1 MALYDDK
8 LKAAAEQLKNGVS
21 PQAEYLRSFLAWFGA
36 ERRGYRVVNDIRR
49 ALDRYKLSTS
59 PDFEYA
65 YIDGYIKFVKAKQD
79 GLDDSVDPTVRL
91 SRLDAANRAPVS
103 VAPDTSLQEATTL
116 MLTKDYSQLP
126 VMTGTRDVKGL
137 VSWRS
142 VGSRLALRRPCATA
156 RECMDDV
163 PVIPADEPLLAAI
176 AVIVARDCVLV
187 QAPDKT
193 ICGIVTAADL
203 SDQFRL
209 LAEPYLLIGEIERGV
224 RHILHGKF
232 SAKELQEARMPGD
245 DRQVTSVSDLSF
257 GEYVR
262 LIQEENRWKRLGVE
276 IDRVE
281 FCKGLE
287 RIRELRND
295 VMHFDPGG
303 PEPADIGFLNEY
315 ATFLRRLRSM
325 GAV

>member
-1 MALYDDK
+1 
-8 LKAAAEQLKNGVS
+8 
-21 PQAEYLRSFLAWFGA
+21 
-36 ERRGYRVVNDIRR
+36 
-49 ALDRYKLSTS
+49 
-59 PDFEYA
+59 
-65 YIDGYIKFVKAKQD
+65 
-79 GLDDSVDPTVRL
+79 
-91 SRLDAANRAPVS
+91 
-103 VAPDTSLQEATTL
+103 
-116 MLTKDYSQLP
+116 
-126 VMTGTRDVKGL
+126 MTGTRDVKGL

-142 VGSRLALRRPCATA
+142 IGSRLALKRPCATA
-156 RECMDDV
+156 KDCMDDV

-176 AVIVARDCVLV
+176 AAIVARDCVLV
-187 QAPDKT
+187 QALDKT

-203 SDQFRL
+203 SEQFRL

-224 RHILHGKF
+224 RHLLHAKF

-245 DRQVTSVSDLSF
+245 DRQVTGVSDLSF

-262 LIQEENRWKRLGVE
+262 LIQEESRWKRLGVE

-303 PEPADIGFLNEY
+303 LEPADIAFLNEY